1 MCIQAGELFNLMG
14 LEIGRLRA
22 LTLSPTHTVASDLT
36 HCEPFDLVKT
46 NQWVCALTLLFG
58 IHLNILNCD
67 RIQIHSRLDSVFYV
81 FA

>member
-46 NQWVCALTLLFG
+46 NQWVCALTL
-58 IHLNILNCD
+58 
-67 RIQIHSRLDSVFYV
+67 
-81 FA
+81 